1 MRAARSGPVI
11 TLFEAYGAG
20 ASDIGPRLA
29 AGLHVPFIGQR
40 LSSEDLA
47 EQEARG
53 RRSPFDWFAGGLGGT
68 AMTAGLAASHAD
80 EVRENVRVVLE
91 ATATGG
97 VILGRNAT
105 VILGDDPRAFHV
117 KLDGDVDRRVAR
129 AAASAGVTREEAA
142 RRQVRED
149 RMRAELALVLHN
161 FDPRHAD
168 RFDLVVNT
176 SRLSDD
182 LAVEIIL
189 AAYTLARPEWSR

>member
-1 MRAARSGPVI
+1 MSAPRTGPVI

-20 ASDIGPRLA
+20 AADIGPRLA
-29 AGLHVPFIGQR
+29 ACLHVPFIGQR
-40 LSSEDLA
+40 WSSEDLA

-53 RRSPFDWFAGGLGGT
+53 RRSPFDWVAGGLGGT
-68 AMTAGLAASHAD
+68 GLTGGLAASRAD
-80 EVRENVRVVLE
+80 EVRENVRYVLE
-91 ATATGG
+91 ATANGA

-105 VILGDDPRAFHV
+105 AILADDPRALHV
-117 KLDGDVDRRVAR
+117 KLDGDVETRVAR
-129 AAASAGVTREEAA
+129 AAASAGIGHEEAA

-149 RMRAELALVLHN
+149 RMRAELSLLLHN

-182 LAVEIIL
+182 LVVEIIL